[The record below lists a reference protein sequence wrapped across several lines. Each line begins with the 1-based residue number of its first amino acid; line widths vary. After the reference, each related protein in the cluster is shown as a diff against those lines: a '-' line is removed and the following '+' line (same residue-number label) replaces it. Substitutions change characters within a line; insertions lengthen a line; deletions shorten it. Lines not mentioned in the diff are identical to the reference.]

1 MKRHWE
7 TEELIDFWTLLPPEL
22 EILANKTGAMRLGF
36 AVLLKFFALEGRF
49 PRFSSEI
56 PPVVIEF
63 IAKQIQ
69 VDSQVF
75 AEYRWQSRTVVYH
88 RNQIRELFG
97 YREAAAEDGEKLSLW
112 LQHKIFPNESE
123 DEHILTAVDQQFRE
137 WRIEPPT
144 ADRLERIIHSARRA
158 YEEKF
163 CRDIQSRLSTE
174 TRDLLESLLTPEVE
188 NPATATAA
196 NESGAHVEGASGE
209 NAETLSTA
217 TWRFIKAEPG
227 RANADSLS
235 IEMKRLTDCCSLDLP
250 ENLFYDVPRKV
261 LLNLRRRAAIEEPY
275 ELRRHPP
282 SLRQTLLAA
291 FCFVRIQE
299 ITDTLVDLL
308 IEVIHRLKVR
318 AERRGEQEMFAEF
331 KRVSGKHNLLFRVAE
346 ASLEKPDDSVRSV
359 VYPVVSEPVLRD
371 LVKEWKSSG
380 YSYQQKVTFYL
391 RNSYR
396 SHYRRLLP
404 QILGML
410 EFRSNNEAH
419 RPVIVALEL
428 LKDYSASKLREFPSE
443 ESVLLEGVVKPAWRT
458 AVVEIDAT
466 GAERVNRI
474 NYELCVLKTLRD
486 KLRCKEIW
494 VVGAD
499 RYRNPEDDLPAD
511 FESRRETYFEA
522 LSLPLNVENFIEK
535 LQNEMRTGLE
545 TLNRKLPKNPD
556 VKISTKKNGWIHLS
570 PLEEQTAPSN
580 ILRLKT
586 ELNARWGMTSLL
598 DVLKETDLRTAF
610 SETFKSPTAREALP
624 RDILQPRLLLCL
636 YGLGTNTGIKRMN
649 DGEHG
654 ISYKDLLYVRR
665 RYLHK
670 DHLRE
675 AIRSVVNATF
685 QARQS
690 ALWGGGTTAC
700 ASDSKKFG
708 AWDQNLLT
716 EWHIRYGGRGV
727 MIYWHVERKATCIYS
742 QLKNCSS
749 SEVAAMIEGVLRHC
763 TEMTV
768 TKQYV
773 DSHGQSEVA
782 FAFCRLLGFE
792 LMPRLRA
799 IHSQKLYRI
808 ENGKNDDFAN
818 LQPVLTRAIDWKL
831 IRQQY
836 QQMVKYAT
844 ALRLGTAE
852 TEAILRRFT
861 RLNVKHPTYWALAEL
876 GKAIK
881 TIFLCRYLD
890 SMELRREI
898 HEGLNVIENWNGANN
913 FIFYGR
919 SGEFATNSREDQETA
934 MLALHLLQISLVYIN
949 TLMIQRVLN
958 EPEWQDKL
966 QAEDLRALT
975 PLVYTHVTP
984 YGQFRLDMKKRIEIE
999 SLIETA

>member
-1 MKRHWE
+1 MKQYWE
-7 TEELIDFWTLLPPEL
+7 IEELVDGWTLLPAEL
-22 EILANKTGAMRLGF
+22 ELLGNKTGATRLGF
-36 AVLLKFFALEGRF
+36 AVLLKFFSLEARF
-49 PRFSSEI
+49 PRSDSEI
-56 PPVVIEF
+56 PPATVEYV
-63 IAKQIQ
+63 AKQLRLNPNIF
-69 VDSQVF
+69 S
-75 AEYRWQSRTVVYH
+75 AYRWQNRAVVYH
-88 RNQIRELFG
+88 RRQIRELFNF
-97 YREAAAEDGEKLSLW
+97 RETAAEDGEKLSRW
-112 LQHKIFPNESE
+112 LQQKIFPNESD
-123 DEHILTAVDQQFRE
+123 DEHILTAVYQQFRE
-137 WRIEPPT
+137 WKIEPPT
-144 ADRLERIIHSARRA
+144 GERLERIIRSARRA
-158 YEEKF
+158 YEESF
-163 CRDIQSRLSTE
+163 CHNIQSRLSTE
-174 TRDLLESLLTPEVE
+174 TQNLLESLLTPEVE
-188 NPATATAA
+188 NPVSTAA
-196 NESGAHVEGASGE
+196 NESDATVKIESSE
-209 NAETLSTA
+209 NFSTA

-235 IEMKRLTDCCSLDLP
+235 IEMQRLTACCSLDLP
-250 ENLFYDVPRKV
+250 ENLFDDVPRKV

-308 IEVIHRLKVR
+308 IEVIHRLNVR
-318 AERRGEQEMFAEF
+318 AERRVEQEMFAEF

-380 YSYQQKVTFYL
+380 YAYQQKVTFYL

-396 SHYRRLLP
+396 LHYRRLLP
-404 QILGML
+404 QILKLL

-443 ESVLLEGVVKPAWRT
+443 ESVPLEGVVKPAWRT
-458 AVVEIDAT
+458 AVVELDGS

-486 KLRCKEIW
+486 QLRCKEIW

-511 FESRRETYFEA
+511 FERNRETYFEA
-522 LSLPLNVENFIEK
+522 LSLPLDVESFIEK
-535 LQNEMRTGLE
+535 LQNEMRAGLE

-580 ILRLKT
+580 ILKLKT

-624 RDILQPRLLLCL
+624 REILQPRLLLCL

-675 AIRSVVNATF
+675 AIRTVVNATF

-690 ALWGGGTTAC
+690 ALWGEGTTAC

-782 FAFCRLLGFE
+782 FAFCRLLGFD
-792 LMPRLRA
+792 LLPRLKA
-799 IHSQKLYRI
+799 IHSQKLYRV
-808 ENGKNDDFAN
+808 ENGKNDEFAN

-861 RLNVKHPTYWALAEL
+861 RLNVKHPTYRALAEL

-958 EPEWQDKL
+958 EPEWQGKL

-975 PLVYTHVTP
+975 PLIYTHVTP

-999 SLIETA
+999 SLIERA